1 MRLGLLLLFCV
12 LPLGAQ
18 SLSNR
23 RAPGFS
29 LPDSTA
35 TQHDLQ
41 DYRGKWLLLDFMK
54 TDCPHCMALSHTLE
68 GVKAQFGSK
77 VAILSIVVA
86 PPENTNTVARYVAS
100 QKVTTPIIFDQGQ
113 VAASYFKLTP
123 ANPSYD
129 TPHLFVIS
137 PAGTIVK
144 DWADNPATT
153 DILEKG
159 GLVRELQTLMS
170 ASAAPQK

>member
-1 MRLGLLLLFCV
+1 MRIVASALLCL
-12 LPLGAQ
+12 LPLSAQ

-41 DYRGKWLLLDFMK
+41 DYRGKWLLIDFMK
-54 TDCPHCMALSHTLE
+54 TDCPHCIALSHTLE
-68 GVKAQFGSK
+68 EVKAQFGTK

-86 PPENTNTVARYVAS
+86 PPENTVTVARYVAA
-100 QKVTTPIIFDQGQ
+100 QKVTSPIVFDQGQ

-123 ANPSYD
+123 TNPSFD
-129 TPHLFVIS
+129 TPHLFVVS

-153 DILEKG
+153 DLLEKG
-159 GLVRELQTLMS
+159 GLLRELQTLIS
-170 ASAAPQK
+170 GAAAQK

>member
-1 MRLGLLLLFCV
+1 MRLVASVLFCL
-12 LPLGAQ
+12 LPLSAQ

-41 DYRGKWLLLDFMK
+41 DYRGKWVLLDFMK

-68 GVKAQFGSK
+68 EVKAQLGSK

-86 PPENTNTVARYVAS
+86 PPENTNTVAHYVAS
-100 QKVTTPIIFDQGQ
+100 QKVTTPIVFDQGQ

-123 ANPSYD
+123 TNPSYD
-129 TPHLFVIS
+129 TPHLFVVN
-137 PAGTIVK
+137 PVGTIVK
-144 DWADNPATT
+144 DWSDNPLTT
-153 DILEKG
+153 DLLEKG
-159 GLVRELQTLMS
+159 GLAKELQALMS
-170 ASAAPQK
+170 AAPAQK